1 MAPKDPTRYQLS
13 SRLAYSQ
20 DTPRFLQR
28 LKNSVAGHQN
38 DDDTAE
44 DFDEWEA
51 TSGRPPIPRRP
62 TPPQRPEDD
71 AGSADEDSGDE
82 KPQIVVLKE
91 GKHMSELEV
100 ENEKRKG
107 SLFLRFQSLLAL
119 TH

>member
-28 LKNSVAGHQN
+28 LKHSVGGHSN
-38 DDDTAE
+38 DEGVADE

-62 TPPQRPEDD
+62 LPPQRPEGDV
-71 AGSADEDSGDE
+71 GSADEDSGDE
-82 KPQIVVLKE
+82 KPQIVVLKK

-107 SLFLRFQSLLAL
+107 SLFYKIRF
-119 TH
+119 